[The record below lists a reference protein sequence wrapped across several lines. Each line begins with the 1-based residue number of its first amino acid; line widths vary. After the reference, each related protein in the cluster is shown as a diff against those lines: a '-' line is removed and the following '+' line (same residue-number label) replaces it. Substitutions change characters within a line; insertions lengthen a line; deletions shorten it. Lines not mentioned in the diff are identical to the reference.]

1 METLNYTIDQF
12 KWCLSLSFS
21 HSTDSIITAVFSA
34 IPSVSF
40 AAILPKLDSHHNH
53 TVNAITYIM
62 VVLECACGYCHVQFT
77 LFWTNLERNK

>member
-12 KWCLSLSFS
+12 KCCLSLSFS

-53 TVNAITYIM
+53 TVNAITYN
-62 VVLECACGYCHVQFT
+62 GT
-77 LFWTNLERNK
+77 